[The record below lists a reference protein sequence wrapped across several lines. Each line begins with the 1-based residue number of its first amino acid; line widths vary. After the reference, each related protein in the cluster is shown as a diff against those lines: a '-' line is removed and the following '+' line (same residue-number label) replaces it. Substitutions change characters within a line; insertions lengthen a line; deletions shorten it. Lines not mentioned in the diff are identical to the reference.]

1 MKVAPAYKGEFDL
14 ESSILMAEP
23 LRRAEGG
30 GVEESKLEN
39 LCQVRVKSNLL
50 RTDSW

>member
-1 MKVAPAYKGEFDL
+1 MAPAYKGEFDL
-14 ESSILMAEP
+14 ESSRLMAEP
-23 LRRAEGG
+23 LRRGEGG

-39 LCQVRVKSNLL
+39 LCQIRVKSNRL